1 MRKKTEEE
9 NIRISYRQA
18 KLELSESLNK
28 DIDNVDIRSTIDVT
42 VDGDYI
48 QALK

>member
-1 MRKKTEEE
+1 MSKKIEEE
-9 NIRISYRQA
+9 NIRISYRQT

-28 DIDNVDIRSTIDVT
+28 DIDNVDTKSTIDVT

-48 QALK
+48 